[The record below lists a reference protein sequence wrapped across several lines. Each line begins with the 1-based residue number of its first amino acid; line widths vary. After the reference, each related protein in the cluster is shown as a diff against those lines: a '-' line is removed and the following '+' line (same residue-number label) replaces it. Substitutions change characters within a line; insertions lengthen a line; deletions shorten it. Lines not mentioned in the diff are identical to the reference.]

1 MKMRTDYLIVIAS
14 SLLLVACGGSG
25 KQEKIRDTPTA
36 GTITIAIDESLR
48 PLLSAEMDTFQGIY
62 DQAHLNTI
70 YTSEDSA
77 IAAVIK
83 DSARVAFVTRHLN
96 KQEEQ
101 AFEKL
106 TIIPRQLD
114 IANEG
119 VALVI
124 NKANADSLITF
135 DQLKSILE
143 GKLTDWS
150 QISGNK
156 KLGSL
161 EAVFDN
167 PQSGVIRFLSDS
179 VTKIDKLPKNFYGV
193 KNNAAVIDYVSK
205 KPNALGFIGVSW
217 ISDKDDPASNKF
229 LNSIKVV
236 GVSRGDKY
244 FKPYQAYIAS
254 WQYPLRRKVTAITR
268 ETRIA
273 LGNGFMSF
281 VAGDKGQRIVLK
293 SGMVPATMPL
303 RIVSF
308 KKKKLED

>member
-1 MKMRTDYLIVIAS
+1 MKTQIHFLKLIIACS
-14 SLLLVACGGSG
+14 CLVSCGGNS
-25 KQEKIRDTPTA
+25 KPDKIRDTPTA
-36 GTITIAIDESLR
+36 GTITLAIDESLK
-48 PLLSAEMDTFQGIY
+48 PLISAEKDTFEGLY
-62 DQAHLNTI
+62 DQAHLKTV

-96 KQEEQ
+96 KDEEK

-119 VALVI
+119 VALIV
-124 NKANADSLITF
+124 NKQNPDSLLTF
-135 DQLKSILE
+135 DQLKLILE
-143 GKLTDWS
+143 GKITKWNQITDK
-150 QISGNK
+150 N
-156 KLGSL
+156 KLGDL

-167 PQSGVIRFLSDS
+167 PQSGIIRFLNDS
-179 VTKIDKLPKNFYGV
+179 VTKIEKLPKNFYGV
-193 KNNAAVIDYVSK
+193 KNNPAVIDYVSK
-205 KPNALGFIGVSW
+205 KPNAIGFIGVSW

-236 GVSRGDKY
+236 GISKDDAY

-273 LGNGFMSF
+273 LGNGFLAF
-281 VAGDKGQRIVLK
+281 LAGDKGQRIVLK

-308 KKKKLED
+308 KKKKLSD